1 MKSYKSAQPL
11 PNFPSPL
18 YYLMSSAPIT
28 TFIYGVYYVFICLF
42 YIIFHQHVS
51 SKEKESLVLFCVFLV
66 SRIETAYRG
75 LRLKAAKHDEKYTIR
90 DLCKID
96 FDFSVA
102 QVWNLTENRV
112 GIVYLFDKFA
122 CTLNLCKTL
131 CFKESTLIHTGSTKG
146 ASYCTPFLPMEEKRQ
161 LDFLVNKVVNFLFS
175 VKIWLMLWFPVQK
188 YKEVS

>member
-51 SKEKESLVLFCVFLV
+51 SKEKENLVLFCVFLV
-66 SRIETAYRG
+66 SRIATAYRG
-75 LRLKAAKHDEKYTIR
+75 LRLKAAKHDEKYTIH

-102 QVWNLTENRV
+102 QF
-112 GIVYLFDKFA
+112 G
-122 CTLNLCKTL
+122 
-131 CFKESTLIHTGSTKG
+131 
-146 ASYCTPFLPMEEKRQ
+146 
-161 LDFLVNKVVNFLFS
+161 
-175 VKIWLMLWFPVQK
+175 IWLKTGLVLFIYSTNLHVHLTYARLCASKRAPSYVLDPRRELLIVLHFCRRRRRSSLTFLLTK
-188 YKEVS
+188 S